1 MKKLCLLALLLL
13 VLTSCGSSR
22 KTTDT
27 VVIGTSSS
35 STSDKKVNKII
46 VHAKS
51 FEGTRYKFGGT
62 TKAGM
67 DCSGL
72 VYTSF
77 KKENIDL
84 PRVSQDMAM
93 RGKRIYIGE
102 LTRGDLIFFQ
112 TRKKGSG
119 INHVGLV
126 VEARN
131 GKVRFIHSTS
141 SRGVIISSLSERYWR
156 DAYVLAKRII

>member
-1 MKKLCLLALLLL
+1 MKKLCLLAVLLL

-27 VVIGTSSS
+27 VVIGTS
-35 STSDKKVNKII
+35 TSVSNKKAEKI
-46 VHAKS
+46 VRHAKS

-62 TKAGM
+62 TSSGM

-72 VYTSF
+72 MYVSF

-84 PRVSQDMAM
+84 PRISRDMATLG
-93 RGKRIYIGE
+93 RRIYIGE
-102 LTRGDLIFFQ
+102 LSLGDLIFFR
-112 TRKKGSG
+112 TSKKGTG

-156 DAYVLAKRII
+156 DAYVLAKRVI